1 MPCSSLSFSWKGRM
15 FKSKYTSRYRRSTSS
30 TRANGTRLSLGL
42 PLRRSTNPE
51 YPSASSRSRHRRM
64 VRSVT
69 PMISAASHHRIFFA
83 IAFSNT
89 SCSFIIRS
97 VSAAEY
103 CWLGSTPQL
112 PPPLFQSG
120 QFMCEFNR
128 TDHILATKLSNS
140 ACNLPA
146 SEPRICTMKFPFPVR
161 VVFLILSLSL
171 PVLSQTLPDGP
182 GRKELEVAC
191 GACHGAEAVMGVPR
205 MDRDGWQQKVIQ

>member
-112 PPPLFQSG
+112 RPPPFQSL
-120 QFMCEFNR
+120 QIIYEFTR
-128 TDHILATKLSNS
+128 TDHILATIVGKLP
-140 ACNLPA
+140 PA
-146 SEPRICTMKFPFPVR
+146 ADADGENTESKRWGKKTGHTNCVGSDRANGGEVEVGAGGGPAVPSGFLR
-161 VVFLILSLSL
+161 VS
-171 PVLSQTLPDGP
+171 P
-182 GRKELEVAC
+182 GEV
-191 GACHGAEAVMGVPR
+191 GAGCSGAGAQAMLAL
-205 MDRDGWQQKVIQ
+205 